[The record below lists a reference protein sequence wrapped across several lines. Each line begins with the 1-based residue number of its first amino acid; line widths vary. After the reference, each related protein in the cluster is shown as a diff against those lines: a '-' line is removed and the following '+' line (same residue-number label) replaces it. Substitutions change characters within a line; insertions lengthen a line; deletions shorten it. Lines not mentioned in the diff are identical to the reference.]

1 MIAYSGR
8 RHPARWGP
16 RLGTL
21 GHLGCLVF
29 SLAVAVLAQGW
40 RVAIACGLTLAL
52 ATIFYPSGLRSL
64 PGRRLGLFLALLL
77 VPAALFGPGD
87 WTLGRVTLSLQ
98 GLVTGTQMAL
108 RAITILVAVTGFAAS
123 VSVSELSGLLERA
136 GLKGLGFAL
145 GVAFNMLPTVQETA
159 TNAYHALR
167 LRGGF
172 RRQRWRAIRLLLI
185 TVIVNSLRHAEDIV
199 NAAEA
204 RAFSITRA
212 RPMPLVWR
220 REDMVLAGVL
230 LVVAFALINNS
241 WQL

>member
-1 MIAYSGR
+1 MMASAGHPLQTR
-8 RHPARWGP
+8 REP

-21 GHLGCLVF
+21 GHLGYLVF

-40 RVAIACGLTLAL
+40 RVAIACGLTLVL
-52 ATIFYPSGLRSL
+52 AAVFYPSGLRSL
-64 PGRRLGLFLALLL
+64 LSRRLGLFLGLLL

-98 GLVTGTQMAL
+98 GLVAGTQMAL
-108 RAITILVAVTGFAAS
+108 RAITILVAVTSFAAS

-145 GVAFNMLPTVQETA
+145 GVAFNMLPIVQETA

-172 RRQRWRAIRLLLI
+172 RRQRRQAVRLLLI
-185 TVIVNSLRHAEDIV
+185 TVVVNSLRHAEDIV

-212 RPMPLVWR
+212 RPMSIMWR
-220 REDMVLAGVL
+220 RSD
-230 LVVAFALINNS
+230 LVVAGILLAGALA
-241 WQL
+241 LFLA

>member
-1 MIAYSGR
+1 MIGSAGR
-8 RHPARWGP
+8 PYPARP
-16 RLGTL
+16 EPCLGTL

-40 RVAIACGLTLAL
+40 RVGIACGLTLIL
-52 ATIFYPSGLRSL
+52 AAVFYPSGLKSL
-64 PGRRLGLFLALLL
+64 LSRRLGLFLGLLL
-77 VPAALFGPGD
+77 LPAALFGPGD

-98 GLVTGTQMAL
+98 GLVAGTQMAL
-108 RAITILVAVTGFAAS
+108 RAITILVAVAGFAAS
-123 VSVSELSGLLERA
+123 VSISELSGLLERA

-145 GVAFNMLPTVQETA
+145 GVAFNMLPVVQETA

-172 RRQRWRAIRLLLI
+172 RRQRCQAIRLLLI
-185 TVIVNSLRHAEDIV
+185 TVVVNSLRHAEDIV

-212 RPMPLVWR
+212 RPMSIMWR
-220 REDMVLAGVL
+220 RGDLAVAGIL
-230 LVVAFALINNS
+230 LVGALA
-241 WQL
+241 LFLA

>member
-1 MIAYSGR
+1 MIGSSGR
-8 RHPARWGP
+8 RHPARWEP

-29 SLAVAVLAQGW
+29 SLAMAVLAQGW
-40 RVAIACGLTLAL
+40 RVAIACGLTLIL
-52 ATIFYPSGLRSL
+52 AVVFYPTGLRSL
-64 PGRRLGLFLALLL
+64 LSRRLGLFLGLLL

-87 WTLGRVTLSLQ
+87 WTLGGATLSLQ
-98 GLVTGTQMAL
+98 GLVAGTQMAL

-123 VSVSELSGLLERA
+123 VSVSELSGLLERT

-145 GVAFNMLPTVQETA
+145 GVAFNMLPIVQETA

-172 RRQRWRAIRLLLI
+172 RRQRCQVIRLLLI
-185 TVIVNSLRHAEDIV
+185 TVVVNSLRHAEDIV

-212 RPMPLVWR
+212 RPMSILWR
-220 REDMVLAGVL
+220 RSDLAVAGTLLAG
-230 LVVAFALINNS
+230 ALA
-241 WQL
+241 LFLA

>member
-1 MIAYSGR
+1 MMGYSGR
-8 RHPARWGP
+8 RHPARWEP

-40 RVAIACGLTLAL
+40 RVAIACGLTLVL
-52 ATIFYPSGLRSL
+52 AAIFYPSGLRSL
-64 PGRRLGLFLALLL
+64 PSRRLGLFLGLLL

-87 WTLGRVTLSLQ
+87 WTLGGVTLSLQ
-98 GLVTGTQMAL
+98 GLLAGTQMAL

-145 GVAFNMLPTVQETA
+145 GVAFNMLPIVQETA
-159 TNAYHALR
+159 TNAYQALR

-172 RRQRWRAIRLLLI
+172 RRQRWRAVRLLLI
-185 TVIVNSLRHAEDIV
+185 TVVVNTLRHAEDIV

-212 RPMPLVWR
+212 RPMSLIWR
-220 REDMVLAGVL
+220 RDDLVLAGIL
-230 LVVAFALINNS
+230 LVVAFALAV
-241 WQL
+241 LG

>member
-1 MIAYSGR
+1 MIGYSER
-8 RHPARWGP
+8 QHPARWEP
-16 RLGTL
+16 RLGIL

-40 RVAIACGLTLAL
+40 RVAIACSLTLIL
-52 ATIFYPSGLRSL
+52 AAVFYPSGLRSL
-64 PGRRLGLFLALLL
+64 LSWRLGLFLGLLL

-87 WTLGRVTLSLQ
+87 WTLAGVTLSPQ
-98 GLVTGTQMAL
+98 GLLAGTQMAL
-108 RAITILVAVTGFAAS
+108 RAITILAAVAGFAAS
-123 VSVSELSGLLERA
+123 VSISELSGLLERA

-145 GVAFNMLPTVQETA
+145 GIAFNMLPIVQETA

-172 RRQRWRAIRLLLI
+172 RRQRCQAIRLLLI
-185 TVIVNSLRHAEDIV
+185 TVVVNSLRHAEDIV

-212 RPMPLVWR
+212 RPMSIMWR
-220 REDMVLAGVL
+220 RSDIALAGIL
-230 LVVAFALINNS
+230 LVGALA
-241 WQL
+241 LFLA

>member
-1 MIAYSGR
+1 MIGSSGR
-8 RHPARWGP
+8 RHPARWEP

-21 GHLGCLVF
+21 GHLGCLAF

-40 RVAIACGLTLAL
+40 RVAIACSLTLIL
-52 ATIFYPSGLRSL
+52 AAVFYPSGLRSL
-64 PGRRLGLFLALLL
+64 LSRRLGLFLGLLL

-87 WTLGRVTLSLQ
+87 WTLGGVTLSLQ
-98 GLVTGTQMAL
+98 GLVAGTQMAL
-108 RAITILVAVTGFAAS
+108 RAITILAAVAGFAAS
-123 VSVSELSGLLERA
+123 VSISELSGLLERA

-145 GVAFNMLPTVQETA
+145 GVAFNMLPIVQETA

-172 RRQRWRAIRLLLI
+172 RRQRCQAIRLLLI
-185 TVIVNSLRHAEDIV
+185 TVLVNSLRHAEDIV

-212 RPMPLVWR
+212 RPMSIMWR
-220 REDMVLAGVL
+220 RSDLAVAGILLAG
-230 LVVAFALINNS
+230 ALA
-241 WQL
+241 LFLA

>member
-1 MIAYSGR
+1 MIRYSGR
-8 RHPARWGP
+8 RHPARWEA

-29 SLAVAVLAQGW
+29 SLVMAVLAQGW
-40 RVAIACGLTLAL
+40 RVAIACGLTLVL
-52 ATIFYPSGLRSL
+52 AAVFYPSGLRSL
-64 PGRRLGLFLALLL
+64 LSWRLGLFLGLLL

-87 WTLGRVTLSLQ
+87 WTLGEVTLSLQ
-98 GLVTGTQMAL
+98 GLLAGTQMAL
-108 RAITILVAVTGFAAS
+108 RAVTILVAVTGFAAS

-145 GVAFNMLPTVQETA
+145 GVAFNMLPIVQETA

-172 RRQRWRAIRLLLI
+172 RRQRWQAVRLLLI
-185 TVIVNSLRHAEDIV
+185 TVLVNSLRHAEDIV

-212 RPMPLVWR
+212 RPMSIMWR
-220 REDMVLAGVL
+220 RSDLAVVGTLLAG
-230 LVVAFALINNS
+230 ALA
-241 WQL
+241 LFLA

>member
-1 MIAYSGR
+1 MIGYSGR
-8 RHPARWGP
+8 RHPARWEP

-21 GHLGCLVF
+21 GHMGCLVF

-40 RVAIACGLTLAL
+40 RVAIACSLTLIL
-52 ATIFYPSGLRSL
+52 AAVFYPSGLRSL
-64 PGRRLGLFLALLL
+64 LSWRLGLFLVLLL

-87 WTLGRVTLSLQ
+87 WILGGVTLSLQ
-98 GLVTGTQMAL
+98 GLVAGTQMAL
-108 RAITILVAVTGFAAS
+108 RAITILAAVAGFAAS
-123 VSVSELSGLLERA
+123 VSISELSGLLERA

-145 GVAFNMLPTVQETA
+145 GVAFNMLPIVQETA

-172 RRQRWRAIRLLLI
+172 RRQRWRAGRLLLI
-185 TVIVNSLRHAEDIV
+185 TVLVNSLRHAEDIV

-212 RPMPLVWR
+212 RPMSLVWR
-220 REDMVLAGVL
+220 RSDMAVVGTLLAG
-230 LVVAFALINNS
+230 ALA
-241 WQL
+241 LFLA

>member
-1 MIAYSGR
+1 MMGSSGR
-8 RHPARWGP
+8 PLQTRREP

-21 GHLGCLVF
+21 GYLGCLVF

-40 RVAIACGLTLAL
+40 RVAIACGLTLVL
-52 ATIFYPSGLRSL
+52 AAVFYPSGLRSL
-64 PGRRLGLFLALLL
+64 LSRRLGLFLGLLL

-98 GLVTGTQMAL
+98 GLLAGTYMAL

-145 GVAFNMLPTVQETA
+145 GVAFNMLPIVQETA
-159 TNAYHALR
+159 TNAYQALR

-172 RRQRWRAIRLLLI
+172 RRQRWRAVRLLLI
-185 TVIVNSLRHAEDIV
+185 TVLVNSLRHAEDIV

-220 REDMVLAGVL
+220 RSDMAVVGTLLAG
-230 LVVAFALINNS
+230 ALA
-241 WQL
+241 LFLA

>member
-1 MIAYSGR
+1 MMGYSGR
-8 RHPARWGP
+8 RHPARWEP
-16 RLGTL
+16 RLGTM

-40 RVAIACGLTLAL
+40 RVAIACGLTLVL
-52 ATIFYPSGLRSL
+52 AVIFYPSGLRSL
-64 PGRRLGLFLALLL
+64 PARRLGLFLGLLL

-108 RAITILVAVTGFAAS
+108 RAVTILVAVTGFATS
-123 VSVSELSGLLERA
+123 VSISELSGLLERA

-172 RRQRWRAIRLLLI
+172 RRQRWRAIRLLLV

-220 REDMVLAGVL
+220 RSDMAVVGTLLAG
-230 LVVAFALINNS
+230 ALA
-241 WQL
+241 LFLA

>member
-1 MIAYSGR
+1 MRGYSGH
-8 RHPARWGP
+8 RHAARWEP

-40 RVAIACGLTLAL
+40 RVAIACGLTLVL
-52 ATIFYPSGLRSL
+52 AAIFYPSGLRSL
-64 PGRRLGLFLALLL
+64 PGRRLGLFLGLLL

-98 GLVTGTQMAL
+98 GLATGTQMAL
-108 RAITILVAVTGFAAS
+108 RAVTILVAVTGFAAS

-145 GVAFNMLPTVQETA
+145 GVAFNMLPIVQETA

-172 RRQRWRAIRLLLI
+172 RRQRWRAVRLLLI
-185 TVIVNSLRHAEDIV
+185 TVVVNSLRHAEDIV

-212 RPMPLVWR
+212 RPMSLVWR
-220 REDMVLAGVL
+220 RDDLILAGIL
-230 LVVAFALINNS
+230 LMVAFALINHF